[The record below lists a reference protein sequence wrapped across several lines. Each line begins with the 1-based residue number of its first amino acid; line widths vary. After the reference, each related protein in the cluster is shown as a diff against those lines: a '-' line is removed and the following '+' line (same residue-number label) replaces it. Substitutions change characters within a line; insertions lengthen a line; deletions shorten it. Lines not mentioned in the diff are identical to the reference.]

1 MFEYILLI
9 IGFIVL
15 IKGADMFVESASEI
29 AKKIKI
35 PDIIIGMTIVAMGT
49 SAPEFSVSL
58 QSSIAGMSDISIANV
73 VGSNIFNLLVVLGVS
88 ALFSKLKI
96 TKYKDVLITLAISV
110 LLTSFA
116 LNGYLS
122 AIEGLILLGGFIIY
136 IISMIKNKKETDE
149 NVETFNKNILLT
161 IVLGVIGLGAIV
173 YGGNL
178 VVDSASK
185 IATTLGM
192 SQNLIGLTIVAI
204 GTSLP
209 ELVTSVVAT
218 KKSKNDI
225 AVGNVLGSNI
235 FNMLLIIGASSVI
248 NPMNVSLYTFIDI
261 IFITVTLIIFILLT
275 YKKQEVNK
283 YNGLIFIIIYI
294 SYIIYTIIR

>member
-1 MFEYILLI
+1 MFTYILLM

-15 IKGADMFVESASEI
+15 IKGADMFVESASGI
-29 AKKIKI
+29 AKKFKI

-58 QSSIAGMSDISIANV
+58 QSSIAGMNDISIANV

-96 TKYKDVLITLAISV
+96 TKYKDVLMTLATSI
-110 LLTSFA
+110 LLISFA
-116 LNGYLS
+116 LNGCLS
-122 AIEGLILLGGFIIY
+122 AIEGLILLSVFIIY

-149 NVETFNKNILLT
+149 SNETFNKNMLLT
-161 IVLGVIGLGAIV
+161 IVLGIIGLGAII

-192 SQNLIGLTIVAI
+192 SENLIGLTIVAI

-218 KKSKNDI
+218 KKGENDI

-248 NPMNVSLYTFIDI
+248 NPMNVSLFAFIDM
-261 IFITVTLIIFILLT
+261 IFIIVTLIIFILLT

>member
-15 IKGADMFVESASEI
+15 IKGADMFVESASVI

-35 PDIIIGMTIVAMGT
+35 PNIIIGMTIVAMGT

-88 ALFSKLKI
+88 TLFSKLKI

-161 IVLGVIGLGAIV
+161 IVLGIIGLGAIV

>member
-9 IGFIVL
+9 IGFIAL
-15 IKGADMFVESASEI
+15 IKGADMFVESASGI

-35 PDIIIGMTIVAMGT
+35 PNIIIGMTIVAMGT

-209 ELVTSVVAT
+209 ELVTSVVAI
-218 KKSKNDI
+218 KKGENDI

>member
-9 IGFIVL
+9 IGFIAL
-15 IKGADMFVESASEI
+15 IKGADMFVESASVI

-35 PDIIIGMTIVAMGT
+35 PNIIIGMTIVAMGT

-88 ALFSKLKI
+88 TLFSKLKI

-161 IVLGVIGLGAIV
+161 IVLGIIGLGAIV

>member
-218 KKSKNDI
+218 KKGKNDI

>member
-122 AIEGLILLGGFIIY
+122 AIEGLILLSGFIIY

-218 KKSKNDI
+218 KKGKNDI